1 MSNQNDFNFDD
12 AFGFAEN
19 TENTAEAVAETV
31 TETKPESG
39 SAFDFDELFGSFKEA
54 EVETVASA
62 TVVPTNVST
71 SKKEKTIRLDGIKA
85 IVMAGGKKVTVKEG
99 MFAKKTATI
108 PEVVSVY
115 LDNAKI
121 NAPVEAYTAA
131 QSGSEIRIAYTENIL
146 AETDTLPASII
157 AYRFVA
163 AEGSLDFNGEV
174 TDARLREALT
184 GILAKYADPLYRF
197 ALCSEDRI
205 VPVPVATPFVL
216 PYADILAVDV
226 GDKTVFVKF
235 EATKKEK
242 ANEEKKED
250 DGEDDGED
258 DAPEESE
265 KSGSEEL
272 SSEAIAVALRK
283 EVKDNFLDVAKKADG
298 TLVAVP
304 RLTSGLT
311 TVASANAAK
320 KPVDEMAIKRPLTPN
335 LKIYWGWG
343 SIELATHPKCA
354 GKKSISGKE
363 ALDILKAEQPVVFG
377 KITKMTWYEKEE
389 CWYPGY
395 PSSTKGAATPLFRV
409 AGTCVTRLVPRV
421 PAELVVKAFDRFKE
435 EENKTGN
442 EYAAAMLFDT
452 RTQTWRLS
460 FPTQEATPV
469 RVTCNFWEEANL
481 PYEYVGVQMHC
492 HPNMTIS
499 FSSVDDEDEVYDG
512 VVYGVLRQTG
522 DGSHA
527 FDVRIRQGDTF
538 LYVPANLFFEMPER
552 F

>member
-174 TDARLREALT
+174 TDARLRYSCKVCRPAVSVCLVQR
-184 GILAKYADPLYRF
+184 GPY
-197 ALCSEDRI
+197 CSCSRGN
-205 VPVPVATPFVL
+205 
-216 PYADILAVDV
+216 AVR
-226 GDKTVFVKF
+226 
-235 EATKKEK
+235 
-242 ANEEKKED
+242 
-250 DGEDDGED
+250 
-258 DAPEESE
+258 
-265 KSGSEEL
+265 
-272 SSEAIAVALRK
+272 SSVR
-283 EVKDNFLDVAKKADG
+283 
-298 TLVAVP
+298 
-304 RLTSGLT
+304 
-311 TVASANAAK
+311 
-320 KPVDEMAIKRPLTPN
+320 
-335 LKIYWGWG
+335 
-343 SIELATHPKCA
+343 
-354 GKKSISGKE
+354 
-363 ALDILKAEQPVVFG
+363 
-377 KITKMTWYEKEE
+377 
-389 CWYPGY
+389 GY
-395 PSSTKGAATPLFRV
+395 PCS
-409 AGTCVTRLVPRV
+409 
-421 PAELVVKAFDRFKE
+421 
-435 EENKTGN
+435 
-442 EYAAAMLFDT
+442 
-452 RTQTWRLS
+452 
-460 FPTQEATPV
+460 
-469 RVTCNFWEEANL
+469 
-481 PYEYVGVQMHC
+481 
-492 HPNMTIS
+492 
-499 FSSVDDEDEVYDG
+499 
-512 VVYGVLRQTG
+512 
-522 DGSHA
+522 
-527 FDVRIRQGDTF
+527 
-538 LYVPANLFFEMPER
+538 
-552 F
+552 